1 MRFGVIRVSDAFSPI
16 EPDRAAF
23 AASAGKEPPVI
34 RAVLVVEVPFYREG
48 LAELLNNSG
57 EVQVVASASAAR
69 PAEALVA
76 SERPDVVLID
86 VTLADSTAAVQRMRA
101 LPCPPKFVA
110 LAVNETADA
119 VLKWAELGVA
129 AFVSRSATPAEL
141 LHVLKGVAQE
151 ELYCSP
157 QMAAQLLQHVA
168 KLASASKRSD
178 DAFGEL
184 SPREHEVLSL
194 IARGL
199 PNKTIASMLSISSA
213 TTKNHVHKI
222 LEKLRLHRRSEVASL
237 MHSSSDRNSA

>member
-1 MRFGVIRVSDAFSPI
+1 M
-16 EPDRAAF
+16 
-23 AASAGKEPPVI
+23 I
-34 RAVLVVEVPFYREG
+34 RALLVVEVPFYREG

-57 EVQVVASASAAR
+57 EVQVVASASAAQ
-69 PAEALVA
+69 PAEALAA

-86 VTLADSTAAVQRMRA
+86 VTLADSTAAVQRIRA

-119 VLKWAELGVA
+119 VLKWAELGIA
-129 AFVSRSATPAEL
+129 AYVSRSATPDEL

-157 QMAAQLLQHVA
+157 QMAAQLLQHVTR
-168 KLASASKRSD
+168 LASSKRRD
-178 DAFGEL
+178 DAFGDL

-199 PNKTIASMLSISSA
+199 PNKTIASLLSISPA
-213 TTKNHVHKI
+213 TAKNHVHKI

-237 MHSSSDRNSA
+237 MHGSPDRDRRSA